1 MIDNTK
7 DMETLKTIWRGF
19 SGMATF
25 AAMVLTAIGGVG
37 YLIYDRH
44 ILFAVA
50 LVVVWA
56 FAFKPMWQYVQK
68 SLL

>member
-1 MIDNTK
+1 
-7 DMETLKTIWRGF
+7 METLKTIWRGF

-25 AAMVLTAIGGVG
+25 AALVLTAIGGVG

-50 LVVVWA
+50 LVAVVC
-56 FAFKPMWQYVQK
+56 FAFKPMWNYIQK